1 MLQKLESKLLEN
13 AQTLRRNRGP
23 LRSMFQGLLGTILV
37 ISMTACTS
45 LKQRPEIEMWLI
57 DGKEQILYRKL
68 NNGKYQIIPIEDNS
82 DMNKFLV
89 IDKRE
94 YQELILFYEGAE

>member
-1 MLQKLESKLLEN
+1 
-13 AQTLRRNRGP
+13 
-23 LRSMFQGLLGTILV
+23 
-37 ISMTACTS
+37 
-45 LKQRPEIEMWLI
+45 MWLI

>member
-1 MLQKLESKLLEN
+1 
-13 AQTLRRNRGP
+13 
-23 LRSMFQGLLGTILV
+23 
-37 ISMTACTS
+37 
-45 LKQRPEIEMWLI
+45 MWLI

-89 IDKRE
+89 IGNIIKNPNKSVAKPGIIKRSAAKAIAAPE
-94 YQELILFYEGAE
+94 IISYVGEIFFLICKNPDLRVFNPSYFA

>member
-1 MLQKLESKLLEN
+1 
-13 AQTLRRNRGP
+13 
-23 LRSMFQGLLGTILV
+23 
-37 ISMTACTS
+37 
-45 LKQRPEIEMWLI
+45 MWLI

-68 NNGKYQIIPIEDNS
+68 NNGKYQIIPIKDHS